1 MHTLNQPQCAARSET
16 QFLSPFANY
25 FGVTAA
31 GQTHNGCSTPR
42 CITGIDK
49 RISYILKMQ

>member
-31 GQTHNGCSTPR
+31 GQTNNGCSTPR